1 MLYQMDDVLSVYALQ
16 KLGICTPYFYIGE
29 TSLLNHL
36 KWGRSLSIIDTKNY
50 GLIVLLLLTAL
61 LVGKSV
67 NGYPGGGSGDNA
79 GEDWAD
85 DVIANGCTCHTDEQ
99 LNEGMYSLD
108 GIPNAYV
115 PETTY
120 DITLVVNDT
129 NVDSV
134 DGAMRYGGFLA
145 EVSEGSFVSNE
156 NYWVGGGGSYISHNE
171 NSNMVRSW
179 VFQWT
184 APGNGSGDALF
195 TLYFNVVNGAATTG
209 DQWSY
214 LTAVSLGTPQEV
226 SSEVSIHEL
235 GVTLMQYW
243 IGLIGIASV
252 LLSIL
257 IAYVVIRGGS
267 AHYRG

>member
-1 MLYQMDDVLSVYALQ
+1 M
-16 KLGICTPYFYIGE
+16 
-29 TSLLNHL
+29 
-36 KWGRSLSIIDTKNY
+36 
-50 GLIVLLLLTAL
+50 
-61 LVGKSV
+61 
-67 NGYPGGGSGDNA
+67 
-79 GEDWAD
+79 
-85 DVIANGCTCHTDEQ
+85 DEQ

-108 GIPNAYV
+108 GIPNTYV

-120 DITLVVNDT
+120 NITLTVNDT

-134 DGAMRYGGFLA
+134 DGSVRYGGFLA
-145 EVSEGSFVSNE
+145 EVSEGIFVTNE
-156 NYWVGGGGSYISHNE
+156 NYWLGGSGSYISHND

-179 VFQWT
+179 TFQWT
-184 APGNGSGDALF
+184 APTEGTGDALF
-195 TLYFNVVNGAATTG
+195 TIYFNVVDGAASSG

-257 IAYVVIRGGS
+257 VAYIVIRGGS

>member
-1 MLYQMDDVLSVYALQ
+1 
-16 KLGICTPYFYIGE
+16 
-29 TSLLNHL
+29 
-36 KWGRSLSIIDTKNY
+36 LSIPDTKNY
-50 GLIVLLLLTAL
+50 SLIALLLLTAL

-67 NGYPGGGSGDNA
+67 NGHPGGGSEEGA
-79 GEDWAD
+79 GENWAKD
-85 DVIANGCTCHTDEQ
+85 AIADGCTCHTDEQ
-99 LNEGMYSLD
+99 LNEGMYRLD
-108 GIPNAYV
+108 GIPNTYV

-120 DITLVVNDT
+120 NITLTVNDT

-134 DGAMRYGGFLA
+134 DGSVRYGGFLA
-145 EVSEGSFVSNE
+145 EVSEGIFVANE
-156 NYWVGGGGSYISHNE
+156 NYWLGGSGSYISHND
-171 NSNMVRSW
+171 NSNTVRNW
-179 VFQWT
+179 TFQWT
-184 APGNGSGDALF
+184 APTEGTGDALF
-195 TLYFNVVNGAATTG
+195 TIYFNVVNGAATTG

-214 LTAVSLGTPQEV
+214 LTAVSLGTPQET

-257 IAYVVIRGGS
+257 IAYIVIRGGS

>member
-1 MLYQMDDVLSVYALQ
+1 M
-16 KLGICTPYFYIGE
+16 
-29 TSLLNHL
+29 NHL

-67 NGYPGGGSGDNA
+67 NGYPEGGSGDNA

-108 GIPNAYV
+108 GIPNTYV

-171 NSNMVRSW
+171 NSNMARSW

-257 IAYVVIRGGS
+257 VAYVVIRGGS